1 MEFFLKLYNRQH
13 ELKDEIYLFSNLTYT
28 NTLNSAGSMSFN
40 VSANYL
46 KDNNISINLGDHIE
60 LYRLY
65 NNVEE
70 VIWYGVVINPT
81 NTDIDTLSVICAGY
95 FALLENRMFKHL
107 WDYAIRTGNMEYLEE
122 TYTNVTVGEL
132 CLSLLGTTNYYDQTG
147 VTQGKNADYSGVKTT
162 RIIKYDDM
170 LTDKIT
176 EFINDGKLYFYIN
189 ANRELN
195 IYSEYGEDKSN
206 YYVIQDG
213 NILDT
218 SMYVMDY
225 SQIKNQIYGLCQW
238 TEEVENE
245 DGTTDNIERYITYI
259 AEDKESIK
267 NFGLKQYVMSLNEL
281 HEQDTLELYC
291 NQELAKLSQPSINIT
306 LKVAIS
312 DELDIFDIKVGD
324 YIALDSVTL
333 GITQKLRVMEYIVDI
348 TTMTVDISLGN
359 TIYRDSEIYQYRY

>member
-28 NTLNSAGSMSFN
+28 NTLNSTGSMSFN

-46 KDNNISINLGDHIE
+46 KDNGITINLGDHIE

-65 NNVEE
+65 NNVEDI
-70 VIWYGVVINPT
+70 IWYGVVINPT
-81 NTDIDTLSVICAGY
+81 NSDVDTLSVICAGY

-107 WDYAIRTGNMEYLEE
+107 WDYALNTGNMEYLEE
-122 TYTNVTVGEL
+122 TYTNVSVGEL
-132 CLSLLGTTNYYDQTG
+132 CLSLLGTTNYYDFTG
-147 VTQGKNADYSGVKTT
+147 VVQGKNADYSGVKTT

-170 LTDKIT
+170 LTDKIN
-176 EFINDGKLYFYIN
+176 EFVTDGKLYFDIN
-189 ANRELN
+189 EDRELN
-195 IYSEYGEDKSN
+195 IYSEYGKDKSN

-238 TEEVENE
+238 QEEVPNSE
-245 DGTTDNIERYITYI
+245 GGTDNVDRYITYI

-281 HEQDTLELYC
+281 HEQNTLELYC
-291 NQELAKLSQPSINIT
+291 QHELEKLSQPSINVT
-306 LKVAIS
+306 LKVGIT
-312 DELDIFDIKVGD
+312 DELDIFDVNVGD
-324 YIALDSVTL
+324 YIMVDSDSL
-333 GITQKLRVMEYIVDI
+333 NINQKLRVMEYTVDI
-348 TTMTVDISLGN
+348 TEMTVNISLGN